1 MTLDMLISQ
10 LQGVQATSGNI
21 RVQVFEFYGADKQQ
35 DSRSIFRNEIHL
47 SYAEEEEEEEPQ
59 PEPPKPRPIGFV

>member
-47 SYAEEEEEEEPQ
+47 SYA
-59 PEPPKPRPIGFV
+59 

>member
-10 LQGVQATSGNI
+10 LQDVQATSGNI
-21 RVQVFEFYGADKQQ
+21 RVQIFEFYGAGKQQ

>member
-21 RVQVFEFYGADKQQ
+21 RVQVFEFYGANKQQ

-47 SYAEEEEEEEPQ
+47 SYAEDEEEEEPQ

>member
-35 DSRSIFRNEIHL
+35 DSRSIFCNEIHL
-47 SYAEEEEEEEPQ
+47 SYAEEEEEEKPQ

>member
-1 MTLDMLISQ
+1 MTIDMLISQ

-47 SYAEEEEEEEPQ
+47 SYAEDEEEEEPQ
-59 PEPPKPRPIGFV
+59 PEPPKPHPIGFV

>member
-10 LQGVQATSGNI
+10 LRGVQATSGNI
-21 RVQVFEFYGADKQQ
+21 RVQVSECYGADKQQ

>member
-47 SYAEEEEEEEPQ
+47 SYAEDEEEEPQ
-59 PEPPKPRPIGFV
+59 PEPPKPHPIGFV

>member
-35 DSRSIFRNEIHL
+35 DNRSIFRNEIHL

-59 PEPPKPRPIGFV
+59 PEPPKSRPIGFV

>member
-47 SYAEEEEEEEPQ
+47 SYAEDEEDEEPQ
-59 PEPPKPRPIGFV
+59 SEPSKPHPIGFV